1 MHQWI
6 NCDSAAMNDR
16 PMPPSRLYA
25 PFHNRPTTS
34 KARPTSDGYCGTY
47 FFHTADPQG
56 RQTQSQLVQRYR
68 KGAGFEPNVEAS
80 INRLRNHR
88 ETGTAFV
95 LGQSQASALPTNHPH
110 YTYTGDRPDSRAG
123 LSNPGTMHIIPA
135 TSDVVLRDNKLSSTI
150 GCRQNFLT
158 LMAKPPP
165 TAQAYYR
172 IPSEAEKSHARHQ
185 SSVASRDRGMGGVE
199 RHSSGLGVPKKML
212 TSHKDK
218 DVMILKLRADLAQAR
233 AQASARQH

>member
-6 NCDSAAMNDR
+6 NKDSTAINDR
-16 PMPPSRLYA
+16 PMPPGRLNA
-25 PFHNRPTTS
+25 PFNNRPSTS

-47 FFHTADPQG
+47 FFHTSDPEG
-56 RQTQSQLVQRYR
+56 RQAQSHLVQRYR
-68 KGAGFEPNVEAS
+68 MGAGFEPHVEAS
-80 INRLRNHR
+80 IDRLRGHR

-95 LGQSQASALPTNHPH
+95 LGRSQAPALPTNHPH

-123 LSNPGTMHIIPA
+123 LSNPGVRHVIPA
-135 TSDVVLRDNKLSSTI
+135 TSDVVLRDNELSSTV

-172 IPSEAEKSHARHQ
+172 IPSEAEKAHTRQ
-185 SSVASRDRGMGGVE
+185 QGRLVSRGRDKADMTRDS
-199 RHSSGLGVPKKML
+199 RRLG
-212 TSHKDK
+212 TKDA
-218 DVMILKLRADLAQAR
+218 MILKLRADLAQAR
-233 AQASARQH
+233 AARQH